1 MEKKKCPNCGE
12 ELYDRAKF
20 CMNCGMKIQENE
32 LEKEEK
38 FLDDG
43 ADEKESM
50 DNIDGTVVTE
60 ERENEF
66 LESEEEQLT
75 TEEVM
80 DTEEVKESEEEQ
92 NNKQEIILQS
102 NGIEPGDRK
111 KRRFTKKQ
119 WMIGGIVGV
128 LLVWML
134 IVMSSPEIIKISV
147 AYYGD
152 DTEGIVLDEKNE
164 GIIVTGYD
172 EEGKEYDL
180 TNWKIEKP
188 VTLEMD
194 DISQVII
201 KYKDIEETLYVEC
214 STSEMLGIIAEY
226 DGDAPEG
233 TVLDFNNTAIKVKA
247 KFLNGSTETLTDG
260 WTVKE
265 SKKLVADEKEVI
277 EIKYEN
283 FSTEL
288 EVQCTTRT
296 VVKLSASYDG
306 EKEAGTKINED
317 NEGIHVT
324 AEYKDGEKVE
334 LSQYE
339 WTLENPGELKTDKTS
354 KFKISYGGKT
364 CTLKIECS
372 TMSEGK
378 YKKSCKSISYDKLAR
393 DPDTYMAE
401 RVKFKGRIVQVMED
415 DDMVTLRVNVTNDG
429 YGYYD
434 DTVYVYYS
442 YDEGESKLLEDDI
455 ITFYGISMG
464 LYTYESVMGAS
475 ITIPCVISSYI
486 DLH

>member
-80 DTEEVKESEEEQ
+80 DTEEVKESEEDQ

-188 VTLEMD
+188 W
-194 DISQVII
+194 
-201 KYKDIEETLYVEC
+201 C
-214 STSEMLGIIAEY
+214 
-226 DGDAPEG
+226 
-233 TVLDFNNTAIKVKA
+233 
-247 KFLNGSTETLTDG
+247 
-260 WTVKE
+260 
-265 SKKLVADEKEVI
+265 
-277 EIKYEN
+277 
-283 FSTEL
+283 
-288 EVQCTTRT
+288 
-296 VVKLSASYDG
+296 
-306 EKEAGTKINED
+306 
-317 NEGIHVT
+317 
-324 AEYKDGEKVE
+324 
-334 LSQYE
+334 
-339 WTLENPGELKTDKTS
+339 
-354 KFKISYGGKT
+354 
-364 CTLKIECS
+364 
-372 TMSEGK
+372 
-378 YKKSCKSISYDKLAR
+378 
-393 DPDTYMAE
+393 
-401 RVKFKGRIVQVMED
+401 
-415 DDMVTLRVNVTNDG
+415 
-429 YGYYD
+429 
-434 DTVYVYYS
+434 
-442 YDEGESKLLEDDI
+442 
-455 ITFYGISMG
+455 
-464 LYTYESVMGAS
+464 
-475 ITIPCVISSYI
+475 
-486 DLH
+486 